1 MKCYLFCSHLASRSL
16 QDVQLS
22 KHLYMKSL
30 PPPRGTCWRAHYLER
45 KKPNTRWRLS
55 SSAVPQPLPVLITS
69 CHGRVIFS
77 CKCLS
82 DLVCNAQLLTSS
94 WSQNEFV
101 CRFGWAVSLSL
112 TETLYV
118 HGDLLTSVL
127 SPLEV
132 FRRFIWNFFRLENE
146 HLNNCGEF
154 WLQTFWECSTQPLG
168 AGGPP

>member
-1 MKCYLFCSHLASRSL
+1 M
-16 QDVQLS
+16 
-22 KHLYMKSL
+22 
-30 PPPRGTCWRAHYLER
+30 
-45 KKPNTRWRLS
+45 
-55 SSAVPQPLPVLITS
+55 
-69 CHGRVIFS
+69 
-77 CKCLS
+77 S

-154 WLQTFWECSTQPLG
+154 
-168 AGGPP
+168 